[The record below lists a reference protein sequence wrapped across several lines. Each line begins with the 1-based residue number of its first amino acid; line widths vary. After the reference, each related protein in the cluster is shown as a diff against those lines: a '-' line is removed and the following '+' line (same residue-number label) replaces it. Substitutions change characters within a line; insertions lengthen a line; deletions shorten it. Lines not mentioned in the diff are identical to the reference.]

1 MAYTYGEGEIGVF
14 MPAIN
19 LDKAKQTAEILKA
32 RAGIDCRIVVCL
44 DNDRKG
50 FIAVANHLFKESN
63 YKYVVYTAE
72 DAFPSMNWLK
82 FAYEALETT
91 GKSLLAFN
99 DGKWFGRLAA
109 FGTVRTAWAK
119 TNYASGN
126 LFFEGYKSHYA
137 DNELTDNA
145 IRQNSLVFRWECILV
160 EIDFKKR
167 MKWVSDANDRKLYL
181 SREHYLFN
189 K

>member
-1 MAYTYGEGEIGVF
+1 MANTYREGENGVY

-19 LDKAKQTAEILKA
+19 LEKAKQTAEILKS
-32 RAGIDCRIVVCL
+32 RAGTDCRIVDYV

-50 FIAVANHLFKESN
+50 FIAVASHLFKESN

-72 DAFPSMNWLK
+72 DAFPGMNWLK

-91 GKSLLAFN
+91 GKSLLALN
-99 DGKWFGRLAA
+99 DGKWFGRLSA
-109 FGTVRTAWAK
+109 FGMVRSASAK
-119 TNYASGN
+119 PNYAPGN

-145 IRQNSLVFRWECILV
+145 RRQNSLVLRWDWAV
-160 EIDFKKR
+160 SSFKCN
-167 MKWVSDANDRKLYL
+167 S
-181 SREHYLFN
+181 
-189 K
+189 